1 MPTPGKN
8 KNCTKDHKKVEEY
21 QTKPS
26 QMPQHGFFTRDL
38 APHLLPGHGGMVPLS
53 DTVRARNVVTA
64 CEIGA
69 LRAGTSCSELTLNLK
84 TCEVKPKL
92 DSCKKYSRQV
102 LLSLKTNT

>member
-1 MPTPGKN
+1 MAIISPEIDLPIFKTNLFLERIKIPPN
-8 KNCTKDHKKVEEY
+8 VTLEH
-21 QTKPS
+21 QTKQS
-26 QMPQHGFFTRDL
+26 KMPQHGFFTRDL

-84 TCEVKPKL
+84 TCEVKSKL
-92 DSCKKYSRQV
+92 
-102 LLSLKTNT
+102 LN